1 MDYQKLRPLL
11 FMLPAET
18 AHGLAIHALNTGL
31 IKAKPTQAD
40 YSALK
45 TQLWHLNFPTPVGLA
60 AGFDKNADVL
70 TPLLQLGFGFVECGT
85 VTIKPQIG
93 NPKPRIFRCP
103 EQRAVINRMG
113 FPGKG
118 VNAFKENFSAFL
130 NARPRPQG
138 IVGINIGM
146 NKDQTNPAD
155 DYRRLIAQIGAMAD
169 YITINI
175 SSPNTPGLRDLQKRD
190 AFLDIT
196 AAVLD
201 ARQKYCS
208 DAQQPPVL
216 VKLAPDLD
224 NAQQEELAQAA
235 LDSGIDGLILSNTTL
250 ARPSDLPQK
259 FADEK
264 GGLSGAPLKEKS
276 TEIIHNF
283 YALTKGQIPIIGVGG
298 IENAQDAYDKIK
310 AGASLVQLY
319 SALVYQGPHLAQ
331 NINDDLL
338 NLLKH
343 DGYTHISDAV
353 GANHKGEIPNE
364 IRA

>member
-11 FMLPAET
+11 FMFPAET
-18 AHGLAIHALNTGL
+18 AHSLAIKALKSGFV
-31 IKAKPTQAD
+31 KQRASAD
-40 YSALK
+40 DFSALK

-60 AGFDKNADVL
+60 AGFDKNADVI
-70 TPLLQLGFGFVECGT
+70 PALLGLGFGFVECGT
-85 VTIKPQIG
+85 VTPKPQIG
-93 NPKPRIFRCP
+93 NPRPRIFRCP

-118 VNAFKENFSAFL
+118 VQAFKDNFAKFL
-130 NARPRPQG
+130 AQKPRPQG
-138 IVGINIGM
+138 VVGINIGM

-196 AAVLD
+196 SAVID
-201 ARQKYCS
+201 ARAKYCS
-208 DAQQPPVL
+208 TDHPPPVL
-216 VKLAPDLD
+216 VKLAPDLSED
-224 NAQQEELAQAA
+224 QQAELAQAA
-235 LDSGIDGLILSNTTL
+235 LDSGIDGLILTNTTL
-250 ARPSDLPQK
+250 ARPADLPEK
-259 FADEK
+259 FAAEK

-298 IENAQDAYDKIK
+298 IENAADAYDKIK
-310 AGASLVQLY
+310 AGASMVQLY
-319 SALVYQGPHLAQ
+319 SALVYHGPYLAHE
-331 NINDDLL
+331 INEG
-338 NLLKH
+338 LLKLLQK
-343 DGYTHISDAV
+343 DGYTHISEAV
-353 GANHKGEIPNE
+353 GANHKGEIPHE